1 MSIAT
6 AGPQWLPAGLSGG
19 IGVERGERREIAR
32 ADRPSACPVFEQ
44 PGKLRPIGRFKSKIF
59 ARDHRTGIGQCAP
72 CHAHV
77 ILQLRR
83 RIGVDQQREVMIAER
98 ESVGFEIVER
108 VRELVDLRGGRIL
121 SRDQLV
127 LLARQDRLGVGL
139 RQKREGLRDDE
150 LKRRGKQRVQQARPG
165 GRRIFLESEHA
176 SEARSAGTAD
186 FQSFAAEDDTV

>member
-1 MSIAT
+1 MWNGENAAKFRELIAPA
-6 AGPQWLPAGLSGG
+6 AG
-19 IGVERGERREIAR
+19 
-32 ADRPSACPVFEQ
+32 PVFEQ

-59 ARDHRTGIGQCAP
+59 ARDHGTRIGQCAP
-72 CHAHV
+72 RHAHV

-108 VRELVDLRGGRIL
+108 VREFVDLRGGRIL

-165 GRRIFLESEHA
+165 GRRIFLDPNMPANRDPPAPRISRA
-176 SEARSAGTAD
+176 SRPKMTRFE
-186 FQSFAAEDDTV
+186 